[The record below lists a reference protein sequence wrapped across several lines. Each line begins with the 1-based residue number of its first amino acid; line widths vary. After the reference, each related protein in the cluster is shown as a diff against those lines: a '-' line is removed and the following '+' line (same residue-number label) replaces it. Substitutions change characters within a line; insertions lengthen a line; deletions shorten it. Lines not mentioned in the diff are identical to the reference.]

1 MGDII
6 FIFTMQY
13 SILILK
19 KNSCLKPQETT
30 PSEHKIEK
38 ALKILP
44 KKFSH
49 EVITIEF
56 LEDIINR

>member
-1 MGDII
+1 
-6 FIFTMQY
+6 MQY

-49 EVITIEF
+49 EVITMEF